1 MLFVFIQNPSICDFF
16 SDTIALA
23 IVGSG
28 YGCCKKKSTH
38 LLMNAFFNGCSN
50 NLSSRTVA
58 SQVLSALVS
67 LTSVF
72 GMRTGGTSPLTS
84 PQWYI
89 FGFLR
94 VYLSQSVIYFTLFFI
109 CRQFI
114 YTVDSQL
121 HRIFSKFFS
130 YINLF
135 SPLLI
140 LYS

>member
-1 MLFVFIQNPSICDFF
+1 MLFIFIQNPSNCDFF

-38 LLMNAFFNGCSN
+38 LLMNAFFFGCSN

-89 FGFLR
+89 YKVALEHIGFSCALI
-94 VYLSQSVIYFTLFFI
+94 VAHFSIS
-109 CRQFI
+109 RQIF
-114 YTVDSQL
+114 YTADSQL
-121 HRIFSKFFS
+121 HSF
-130 YINLF
+130 
-135 SPLLI
+135 LI
-140 LYS
+140 KH